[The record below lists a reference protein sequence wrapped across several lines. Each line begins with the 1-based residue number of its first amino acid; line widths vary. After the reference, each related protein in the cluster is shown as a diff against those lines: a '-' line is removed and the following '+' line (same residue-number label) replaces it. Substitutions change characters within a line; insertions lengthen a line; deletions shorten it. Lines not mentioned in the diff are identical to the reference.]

1 MVKLI
6 EKFPDETSLVDMEEV
21 VNNEDDYKKYITA
34 EDEDEVVINR
44 DITENEKETIQDIL
58 DKLLE

>member
-1 MVKLI
+1 
-6 EKFPDETSLVDMEEV
+6 MEEV